1 MNKEIF
7 VWVLPIFSLS
17 LSSFISKVPE
27 MNSHHAKWM
36 TFPDAF
42 AVSSIDKGGS
52 RNTFTFISN
61 DV

>member
-1 MNKEIF
+1 MGTTYI
-7 VWVLPIFSLS
+7 LSLS